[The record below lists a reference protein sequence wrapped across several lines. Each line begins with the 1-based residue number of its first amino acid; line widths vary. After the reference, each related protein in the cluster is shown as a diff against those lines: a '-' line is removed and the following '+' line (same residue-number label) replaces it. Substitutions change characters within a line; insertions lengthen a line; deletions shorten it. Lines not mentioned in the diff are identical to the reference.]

1 MSFELFKPTLWSTRY
16 INNTDKRLV
25 FKNVVDTNWTIEGA
39 RAMKVNEIGDITV
52 SDYTSTGV
60 TYQDIPDAQKVF
72 DVDQKKKFA
81 FQIKDVDK
89 AQMNVSV
96 MDGAMK
102 RAAHSMGDTIDQYI
116 AALYSQAG
124 ITNATNLGSAATG
137 LNLYA
142 NMMPDLI
149 TYMLR
154 YLAEANAHDQPWCV
168 APPWFMQLI
177 GYGLYTYG
185 SKQFDAPGTVTTARQ
200 TEAFNFMGIDFWQS
214 NNVKIDTTN
223 TEYAIMFGTS
233 DAIGFAMQLEEI
245 EAVRLENYFSDGIKG
260 LNIYGAKVIRP
271 DHLGVVYAN
280 FTGLTT

>member
-25 FKNVVDTNWTIEGA
+25 FNKVVDTSWTIQGA
-39 RAMKVNEIGDITV
+39 KAMKINEIGDVTV

-60 TYQDIPDAQKVF
+60 TFQDIPDAQKVF
-72 DVDQKKKFA
+72 DIDQKKKFA

-89 AQMNVSV
+89 AQMNVSL
-96 MDGAMK
+96 MDGSMK
-102 RAAHSMGDTIDQYI
+102 KAAFAMGDTIDQHI
-116 AALYSQAG
+116 AGLYGQAG
-124 ITNATNLGSAATG
+124 ITNATNLGSSTTG

-142 NMMPDLI
+142 NMMPDLV

-177 GYGLYTYG
+177 GYGMITYG
-185 SKQFDAPGTVTTARQ
+185 TGQFDAPGSVNAVRPV
-200 TEAFNFMGIDFWQS
+200 EAFPFMGINFYQS
-214 NNVKIDTTN
+214 NNVSNDGTD
-223 TEYAIMFGTS
+223 YRIMFGTS

-260 LNIYGAKVIRP
+260 LNIYGSKVIRP
-271 DHLGVVYAN
+271 DHLGVIYAQ
-280 FTGLTT
+280 FSGLTT

>member
-1 MSFELFKPTLWSTRY
+1 MSFELFKPTLWSQRY

-25 FKNVVDTNWTIEGA
+25 FKNVVDTDWVIEGA
-39 RAMKVNEIGDITV
+39 KAMKINEIGDITV
-52 SDYTSTGV
+52 SNYTSTGV
-60 TYQDIPDAQKVF
+60 VFQDVPDAQKVF
-72 DVDQKKKFA
+72 DVDQKKDFA

-96 MDGAMK
+96 MNGAMK
-102 RAAHSMGDTIDQYI
+102 KAAFAMSDTIDQFISAKYTD
-116 AALYSQAG
+116 AG
-124 ITNATNLGSAATG
+124 IKNATNLGSAAAG

-142 NMMPDLI
+142 NLMPDLI

-154 YLAEANAHDQPWCV
+154 YLSEADAHERPWCV

-177 GYGLYTYG
+177 GYGIYTYG
-185 SKQFDAPGTVTTARQ
+185 SKQFDSPGSLDKQFTG
-200 TEAFNFMGIDFWQS
+200 AFPFMGFDFYES
-214 NNVKIDTTN
+214 NNVTVDATN
-223 TEYAIMFGTS
+223 NEYAIMFGTR

-280 FTGLTT
+280 FTDLTS

>member
-25 FKNVVDTNWTIEGA
+25 YNKVVDTSWTIVGGK
-39 RAMKVNEIGDITV
+39 AMKINEIGDILV

-60 TYQDIPDAQKVF
+60 VFQDVPEAQKVF

-89 AQMNVSV
+89 AQMNVAL
-96 MDGAMK
+96 MDGSMK
-102 RAAHSMGDTIDQYI
+102 KAAFAMGDTIDQFI
-116 AALYSQAG
+116 AGKYTEAG
-124 ITNATNLGSAATG
+124 ITNATNLGSSTSG

-142 NMMPDLI
+142 NMMPELI
-149 TYMLR
+149 TYMQR
-154 YLAEANAHDQPWCV
+154 YLKEANAHERPWCI

-177 GYGLYTYG
+177 GYGVYTYG
-185 SKQFDAPGTVTTARQ
+185 TKQFDAPGSVDRQ
-200 TEAFNFMGIDFWQS
+200 FNNAFPFMGFDFYES
-214 NNVKIDTTN
+214 NNVSNDGTD
-223 TEYAIMFGTS
+223 YRIMFGTR

-260 LNIYGAKVIRP
+260 LNIYGSKVIRP
-271 DHLGVVYAN
+271 DHLGVVHAQ
-280 FTGLTT
+280 FSGLTTST

>member
-25 FKNVVDTNWTIEGA
+25 FNKVVDTSWTIQGA
-39 RAMKVNEIGDITV
+39 KAMKINEIGDVTV

-60 TYQDIPDAQKVF
+60 TFQDIPDAQKVF
-72 DVDQKKKFA
+72 DIDQKKKFA

-89 AQMNVSV
+89 AQMNVSL
-96 MDGAMK
+96 MDGSMRK
-102 RAAHSMGDTIDQYI
+102 AAFAMGDTIDQHI
-116 AALYSQAG
+116 AGLYGQAG
-124 ITNATNLGSAATG
+124 ITNDTNLGSSTTG

-142 NMMPDLI
+142 NMMPDLV

-177 GYGLYTYG
+177 GYGMITYG
-185 SKQFDAPGTVTTARQ
+185 TGQFDSPGAVNQIRPV
-200 TEAFNFMGIDFWQS
+200 EAFPFMGINFYQS
-214 NNVKIDTTN
+214 NNVSNDGTD
-223 TEYAIMFGTS
+223 YRIMFGTS

-260 LNIYGAKVIRP
+260 LNIYGSKVIRP
-271 DHLGVVYAN
+271 DHLGVIYAQ
-280 FTGLTT
+280 FSGLTT

>member
-25 FKNVVDTNWTIEGA
+25 YNKVVDTSWTIVGGK
-39 RAMKVNEIGDITV
+39 AMKINEIGDILV

-60 TYQDIPDAQKVF
+60 VFQDVPEAQKVF

-89 AQMNVSV
+89 AQMNVAL
-96 MDGAMK
+96 MDGSMK
-102 RAAHSMGDTIDQYI
+102 KAAFAMGDTIDQFI
-116 AALYSQAG
+116 AGKYTEAG
-124 ITNATNLGSAATG
+124 ITNATNLGSSTSG

-142 NMMPDLI
+142 NMMPELI
-149 TYMLR
+149 TYMQR
-154 YLAEANAHDQPWCV
+154 YLKEANAHERPWCI

-177 GYGLYTYG
+177 GYGVYTYG
-185 SKQFDAPGTVTTARQ
+185 TKQFDAPGSVDRQ
-200 TEAFNFMGIDFWQS
+200 FNNAFPFMGFDFYES
-214 NNVKIDTTN
+214 NNVSNDGTD
-223 TEYAIMFGTS
+223 YRIMFGTR

-271 DHLGVVYAN
+271 DHLGVVHAQ
-280 FTGLTT
+280 FSGLTTST

>member
-1 MSFELFKPTLWSTRY
+1 MSFELFKPTLWSQRY

-25 FKNVVDTNWTIEGA
+25 FKNVVDTSWVIQGA
-39 RAMKVNEIGDITV
+39 KAMKINEIGDITV

-60 TYQDIPDAQKVF
+60 VFQDVPDAQKVF
-72 DVDQKKKFA
+72 DVDQKKDFA

-102 RAAHSMGDTIDQYI
+102 KAAFAMGDTIDQFISAKYTD
-116 AALYSQAG
+116 AG
-124 ITNATNLGSAATG
+124 IKNATNLGSSATG

-142 NMMPDLI
+142 NMMPDLV
-149 TYMLR
+149 TYMMR
-154 YLAEANAHDQPWCV
+154 YLSEADAHERPWCV

-177 GYGLYTYG
+177 GYGIYTYG
-185 SKQFDAPGTVTTARQ
+185 AKQFDSPGSLDKQFTG
-200 TEAFNFMGIDFWQS
+200 AFPFMGFDFYES
-214 NNVKIDTTN
+214 NNVKVDATN
-223 TEYAIMFGTS
+223 SEYAIMFGTR